1 MVAEELLR
9 GLEGLGLQIREAL
22 YERQG
27 FWFDIHCPRD
37 RIVEVAEA
45 FDEKGYWIED
55 VLCVDWRERLELL
68 YHFNHWKDPRR
79 LSVRVQ
85 VDPADP
91 EVPSICKVFPG
102 AGWHEREIHE
112 FFGVRFKG
120 HPNLAYLFL
129 HDEIDFYPLRKDR
142 VPIPEEDKR
151 LLTSMNFS
159 PEEEDTFW
167 INMGPQHPSTHGVLR
182 LILKMRGE
190 YIERA
195 EPVLGYMHRMQEK
208 MAEVRTY
215 AQYYPNTARLDY
227 VGPLAFSQ
235 CFVGAMERLCGL
247 EVPERAQVIRTITL
261 ELNRIASHLLWL
273 GTFLLDLGATTP
285 YFFAFDDREQ
295 ILDLMEG
302 LTGARLTFSFFRIG
316 GLYEDLNDGFL
327 EGVARFIERM
337 KKRFQIY
344 DDLVTGNIIF
354 VKRTKDVGVIPREVA
369 RRYGATGPTLR
380 GSGVAYDVRRSEP
393 YAAYSDFPPEVVVR
407 QEGDSYARYLVRL
420 EEIKRSL
427 MVLEQAIERVPEGP
441 FRLQKTPKKP
451 VPGEVYF
458 ATESPR
464 GQVGIYIVSDGTD
477 KPYRLK
483 WRSPCFGNLAA
494 FTEVVKGQLIAD
506 AVATLG
512 SLDLVI
518 PEMDR

>member
-1 MVAEELLR
+1 MVAEDLIKA
-9 GLEGLGLQIREAL
+9 LEGGDLSIEEVPYQQRG
-22 YERQG
+22 Y
-27 FWFDIHCPRD
+27 WFDIKVPKD

-45 FDEKGYWIED
+45 INERGYYIED
-55 VLCVDWRERLELL
+55 VLCVDYVDRLEVL
-68 YHFNHWKDPRR
+68 YHFNHWEDPRR
-79 LSVRVQ
+79 LSVRVE
-85 VDPADP
+85 VAPSEP
-91 EVPSICKVFPG
+91 ELPSIWRVYPG
-102 AGWHEREIHE
+102 AAWHEREIHE
-112 FFGVRFKG
+112 FFGLRFKD

-129 HDEIDFYPLRKDR
+129 HEGIDFYPMRKER
-142 VPIPEEDKR
+142 VEVSEEDRR
-151 LLTSMNFS
+151 LLNYL
-159 PEEEDTFW
+159 PAAAEEDTFW

-190 YIERA
+190 YIEQA

-215 AQYYPNTARLDY
+215 QQYYPNTARLDY
-227 VGPLAFSQ
+227 VGPLAFSL
-235 CFVGAMERLCGL
+235 CFVGAMERLCEL
-247 EVPERAQVIRTITL
+247 EVPERAQYIRTITL
-261 ELNRIASHLLWL
+261 ELNRISSHLLWL

-295 ILDLMEG
+295 ILDLLEG
-302 LTGARLTFSFFRIG
+302 LTGSRLTFSYYRIG

-327 EGVARFIERM
+327 EGVKRFVERM
-337 KKRFQIY
+337 WKRFEIY

-354 VKRTKDVGVIPREVA
+354 VKRTKDVGVIPKEVA

-380 GSGVAYDVRRSEP
+380 GSGVPFDIRQAEP
-393 YAAYSDFPPEVVVR
+393 YAAYGDLQPEVVVGER
-407 QEGDSYARYLVRL
+407 GDSYDRYLVRL
-420 EEIKRSL
+420 EEMKRSL
-427 MVLEQAIERVPEGP
+427 RVLEEALEKVPEGP
-441 FRLQKTPKKP
+441 YKLEKVPKKP
-451 VPGEVYF
+451 VPGDVYF

-464 GQVGIYIVSDGTD
+464 GEVGIYIVSDGSD

-483 WRSPCFGNLAA
+483 WRSPCFSNLAT